1 MKTTLSVK
9 TAQKQSQVLAAD
21 LIENIHL
28 LELPFNDL
36 LAYLDKA
43 SEENLFIDPDAIA
56 SIYQAY
62 SAERN
67 NETYYL
73 NSAHYPTQS
82 NEPGDHDAWIQAL
95 SSQQNTPTLKQY
107 LLWQLGGMTL
117 EAHIKQTCIVL
128 INSLDQYGFL
138 SDPRNDICKLS
149 QQTSDYYDEALAV
162 IKTLDP
168 PGVAS
173 QSITECL
180 KTQIPADHPRKD
192 LLFSL
197 VTYFWPSLIH
207 GHITT
212 IKRGLKISD
221 QQLSLLMSDLQT
233 FHPIPAYGFAS
244 ENNDSFITCDIIFT
258 ITELDTINFYLTGR
272 QLERAPLIN
281 NEYASLLRGHSVLTQ
296 QRDKAH
302 KIVCGIKQRYHT
314 LELLGRYI
322 IEKQHNYFFNGERA
336 LVPLTMQDA
345 AYDLELSVSSISRIV
360 KDKYAFTPFGTI
372 TLKTF
377 FSQQTASASVGQN
390 PISQANLLA
399 TIKEIISKE
408 DPLFP
413 LNDMQIAEILEN
425 QYGMTVSRRTV
436 SKYRDRC
443 GIPSQIKRK
452 NLIKIRS
459 L

>member
-9 TAQKQSQVLAAD
+9 TAQKQSQVLATD

-36 LAYLDKA
+36 LAYLDKT
-43 SEENLFIDPDAIA
+43 SEENLFIDPDVIA
-56 SIYQAY
+56 SVHQAY

-67 NETYYL
+67 STASYIKSSSYSTQNN
-73 NSAHYPTQS
+73 NS
-82 NEPGDHDAWIQAL
+82 GDHDAWIQTI

-107 LLWQLGGMTL
+107 LLWQLGGISLGMHL
-117 EAHIKQTCIVL
+117 KQTCIVL
-128 INSLDQYGFL
+128 INSLDRYGFL
-138 SDPRNDICKLS
+138 SDPRSDICNLS
-149 QQTSDYYDEALAV
+149 QHTSDYYDEALAV

-173 QSITECL
+173 QNITECL
-180 KTQIPADHPRKD
+180 KMQIPADHPRKD

-197 VTYFWPSLIH
+197 VTHFWSNLIQ

-212 IKRGLKISD
+212 IKRGLRISD
-221 QQLSLLMSDLQT
+221 QEFSLLMNDLQT
-233 FHPIPAYGFAS
+233 FHPIPACGFAS
-244 ENNDSFITCDIIFT
+244 ENNDSFITCDIVFT
-258 ITELDTINFYLTGR
+258 ITESGTIDFYLAGR
-272 QLERAPLIN
+272 QLEKAPLIN
-281 NEYASLLRGHSVLTQ
+281 NEYVSLLQGYTALTRQ
-296 QRDKAH
+296 KDKAY
-302 KIVCGIKQRYHT
+302 KIVHGIKQRYRT
-314 LELLGRYI
+314 LELLGLYI
-322 IEKQHNYFFNGERA
+322 SEKQRGFFFEGKRA

-345 AYDLELSVSSISRIV
+345 AYDLGLSVSSISRIV

-372 TLKTF
+372 ALKTF
-377 FSQQTASASVGQN
+377 FSQQTAPSSIGQN
-390 PISQANLLA
+390 PVSQENLLA
-399 TIKEIISKE
+399 TIKEIINKE

-413 LNDMQIAEILEN
+413 LNDMQIAEILKN

-443 GIPSQIKRK
+443 GIPAQIKRK
-452 NLIKIRS
+452 NLVKIRP